1 MFLYL
6 GNEALS
12 LSKYSP
18 RAFWIFPRRSDKRSS
33 CFWTL
38 GMLTTSITKGE
49 RVTFFIRA
57 KNSVLTLNSKQGF
70 IYSKVIKYTGSAI
83 GICKI
88 RSLMNHFIDNNLP
101 LEAWSLNRKQSLYV
115 STSGEYAFQVHP
127 SPLYINPD
135 IKQGIDAIQFVF
147 PGQSILFKLLRNT

>member
-1 MFLYL
+1 MQPPCNFYFNAYTCLQKLLDNKSTMFLYL

-38 GMLTTSITKGE
+38 AMLTTSITKGD

-57 KNSVLTLNSKQGF
+57 KNSVLTLNSNK
-70 IYSKVIKYTGSAI
+70 T
-83 GICKI
+83 
-88 RSLMNHFIDNNLP
+88 SL
-101 LEAWSLNRKQSLYV
+101 
-115 STSGEYAFQVHP
+115 
-127 SPLYINPD
+127 
-135 IKQGIDAIQFVF
+135 IQ
-147 PGQSILFKLLRNT
+147 N